1 MKDEGG
7 GRCVLRPTKRAC
19 HKFHIVLLMLFLVAL
34 SSILAAQ
41 ATPKPSRGA
50 TLFHANCVSCHGSDA
65 TGGTSLGRA
74 LGAAN
79 LHAPDVQNLSDAA
92 LKRVVAGG
100 TGNMPA
106 FGGRLS
112 DSELTQLV
120 TYLREIGGSK
130 SASLGSGCPR
140 CPGHRSSHRRCNST
154 LD

>member
-1 MKDEGG
+1 VK
-7 GRCVLRPTKRAC
+7 PTPGAFPRLQ
-19 HKFHIVLLMLFLVAL
+19 VSLLMLLLAAGSINL
-34 SSILAAQ
+34 SAQ

-50 TLFHANCVSCHGSDA
+50 ILFAANCYSCHGSDA
-65 TGGTSLGRA
+65 NGDTSLGRA
-74 LGAAN
+74 LGATS

-92 LKRVVAGG
+92 LKRVIAGG
-100 TGNMPA
+100 TGNMPS

-140 CPGHRSSHRRCNST
+140 CPGHRSSHRRCNPMP
-154 LD
+154 D